1 MNTITTKTL
10 FQQYEKYKD
19 SGVDWIGEIP
29 EGWEVRRLASLGRF
43 TASGIDKLSF
53 PNESKVKII
62 NYTDIYRNLNREI
75 NSDMSFMEVTTPE
88 LNRKKNLVKKG
99 DLIFLPSS
107 ETFEDLG
114 LSALIKEDLENVSF
128 SYHVLRF
135 QFDVLV
141 NNSFKK
147 YFTNNFKILNSF
159 SSRGT
164 GSIRK
169 TLNRNDFRNTFVIL
183 PPLSEQTAIAQFL
196 DDKTTKI
203 DQLIGIRQKEIELLK
218 ERRQILIQQAV
229 TGKWSVVNGEWSMT
243 PAEKLK
249 PSGVDWIGEIPEH
262 WEVRKLK
269 SFCTAFGRIGFR
281 GYTTADL
288 VDEGDGAITISPSN
302 IKETNME
309 FNSNSYLSWFKYNE
323 SPEIKIRENDILIV
337 KTGSTYGKIGIVK
350 NLPQKATIN
359 PQLLVLKKIQI
370 KADYLYELLKSEIFQ
385 LQVERNVIGSTIP
398 TISETK
404 ILGFSVPIPTSEE
417 EINEISDYILNI
429 NEKIAKAISIKEQEI
444 EKLKEYKTV
453 LIDNVVTGKVRVS

>member
-1 MNTITTKTL
+1 MKR
-10 FQQYEKYKD
+10 YEAYKD

-29 EGWEVRRLASLGRF
+29 EGWAVIKMKYLFKDSSIKNQPNLELLSVTQDQGVVPRDFVENRMVMP
-43 TASGIDKLSF
+43 SGNLESFKVIDKGDFAISLRSFEGGLEYSKYKGIVSPAYTVLKSRKEIYDNYYKYLFKSLSF
-53 PNESKVKII
+53 IAEMQLSVVGI
-62 NYTDIYRNLNREI
+62 REGKNI
-75 NSDMSFMEVTTPE
+75 SYEELRYSF
-88 LNRKKNLVKKG
+88 
-99 DLIFLPSS
+99 IQ
-107 ETFEDLG
+107 
-114 LSALIKEDLENVSF
+114 I
-128 SYHVLRF
+128 
-135 QFDVLV
+135 
-141 NNSFKK
+141 
-147 YFTNNFKILNSF
+147 
-159 SSRGT
+159 
-164 GSIRK
+164 
-169 TLNRNDFRNTFVIL
+169 
-183 PPLSEQTAIAQFL
+183 PPLREQQTIATFL
-196 DDKTTKI
+196 DDKTAKI
-203 DQLIGIRQKEIELLK
+203 DQTIGIRQKEIELLK

-229 TGKWSVVNGEWSMT
+229 TGKWTMVDGKWHAT

-249 PSGVDWIGEIPEH
+249 DSGVDWIGEIPEH

-302 IKETNME
+302 IKEMNME

-370 KADYLYELLKSEIFQ
+370 KADYLYEVLKSEIFQ

-404 ILGFSVPIPTSEE
+404 ILSFSVPIPSSEE

-429 NEKIAKAISIKEQEI
+429 NEKIAKAITLKEEEI

-453 LIDNVVTGKVRVS
+453 LIDNVVTGKVRVPIN

>member
-1 MNTITTKTL
+1 M
-10 FQQYEKYKD
+10 QRYEKYKD

-29 EGWEVRRLASLGRF
+29 EHWKMLSNKYIF
-43 TASGIDKLSF
+43 KL
-53 PNESKVKII
+53 
-62 NYTDIYRNLNREI
+62 
-75 NSDMSFMEVTTPE
+75 
-88 LNRKKNLVKKG
+88 KKNQVGKKSADYELLSLTLKGIIKRDMENPEGKFPAEFDTYQEVKKG
-99 DLIFLPSS
+99 DFIFCLFDVE
-107 ETFEDLG
+107 ETPRTVG
-114 LSALIKEDLENVSF
+114 LSD
-128 SYHVLRF
+128 
-135 QFDVLV
+135 FDGMITGAYTVFTASEKTDRKYLYYFYL
-141 NNSFKK
+141 NLDEKK
-147 YFTNNFKILNSF
+147 RLKFLY
-159 SSRGT
+159 RG
-164 GSIRK
+164 
-169 TLNRNDFRNTFVIL
+169 LRNTIPKDSFFTFKTTF
-183 PPLSEQTAIAQFL
+183 PPLSEQKTIATFL
-196 DDKTTKI
+196 DDKTAKI
-203 DQLIGIRQKEIELLK
+203 DQTIGIKEKEIELLK
-218 ERRQILIQQAV
+218 ERRQILIQKAV
-229 TGKWSVVNGEWSMT
+229 TKGLDATVPMKD
-243 PAEKLK
+243 
-249 PSGVDWIGEIPEH
+249 SGVDWIGEIPEH

-302 IKETNME
+302 IKEMNME

-404 ILGFSVPIPTSEE
+404 ILGFSVPIPSREE

-429 NEKIAKAISIKEQEI
+429 NEKIAKAITLKEQEI

-453 LIDNVVTGKVRVS
+453 LIDNVVTGKVKIDYF